1 MLTRDAAKNEVDV
14 LAPSDEERRLR
25 EQLKKLYHQLES
37 LELESQGKEEAL
49 KQAIGLLTVLSRS
62 AVEPEIQPLL
72 NQLHREIRKGATPS
86 TVALLVEDIK
96 SQFDRETVWDEKD
109 EAIISEVVVAPSVSP
124 DLAMKPLFRKPSDA
138 GRGELNGQATSLE
151 KGASIRATNGRGA
164 AEQDDRGIEE
174 KIRAV
179 FHALIEQFHVEGQK
193 ELYDKVAAAKVALS
207 GQGLFQRLSD
217 IRLQLMD
224 LLESYR
230 KAKDGERTRLEE
242 ILKELIVKLAE
253 IEKKVLGELVANHK
267 ETMADNA
274 QFTERLEGQ
283 MVGMQDIAHLKD
295 LDAVRTALVSKT
307 DRMRDAIQAKREA
320 DQALSAAFEEKVHS
334 LEQKLQDAHQQLSSM
349 TERAYHDAFL
359 EGVYN
364 RLAFNEKLQQEIAL
378 FARYRVPV
386 SLIIFDMDR
395 FKQVN
400 DTYGHQAGDL
410 ALQMLASWVK
420 PTLRQPDF
428 FARFGGDEFALILPN
443 TPLAGAVIAAERL
456 RAIVNNSL
464 FLYDAQ
470 ELRVTLSMG
479 VASARTGDSSELLL
493 GRADQALYL
502 AKEKGRNQVRH
513 EDELPSTQTSTI
525 DKMVGFLSRR
535 LPFRKENGK

>member
-1 MLTRDAAKNEVDV
+1 MLTRDAAKNGVDV
-14 LAPSDEERRLR
+14 LTPSDEERRLR

-37 LELESQGKEEAL
+37 LELEAQGKEDAL

-62 AVEPEIQPLL
+62 AVEPEIEPLL
-72 NQLHREIRKGATPS
+72 TQLNREIRKGATPS
-86 TVALLVEDIK
+86 AVALLVADIK
-96 SQFDRETVWDEKD
+96 DQFATETVWDEND
-109 EAIISEVVVAPSVSP
+109 ETLISESGADTTVSSEPLGKPPARKLSVNGRHESGAQERTSGNGASTSTGIVAP
-124 DLAMKPLFRKPSDA
+124 DE
-138 GRGELNGQATSLE
+138 RGT
-151 KGASIRATNGRGA
+151 
-164 AEQDDRGIEE
+164 EE

-179 FHALIEQFHVEGQK
+179 FSSLIDQFHVEGQK
-193 ELYDKVAAAKVALS
+193 ELYDKVAAARAALS
-207 GQGLFQRLSD
+207 GQGLLQRLGD

-230 KAKDGERTRLEE
+230 KAQEGERTRLEE
-242 ILKELIVKLAE
+242 ILRELIVKLAE
-253 IEKKVLGELVANHK
+253 IEKKVLGELLANHK

-274 QFTERLEGQ
+274 QFTQRLEGQ
-283 MVGMQDIAHLKD
+283 VVGMQDLAHLKD

-307 DRMRDAIQAKREA
+307 DRMRDAIQAKRDA
-320 DQALSAAFEEKVHS
+320 DQALSAAFAEKVHA

-364 RLAFNEKLQQEIAL
+364 RLAFNEKLQQEVAL
-378 FARYRVPV
+378 FTRYRVAV

-443 TPLAGAVIAAERL
+443 TPLPGAMIAAERL
-456 RAIVNNSL
+456 RAIINNSL
-464 FLYDAQ
+464 FLYESQ

-479 VASARTGDSSELLL
+479 VASARTGDSPEMLL

-502 AKEKGRNQVRH
+502 AKEKGRNQVRS
-513 EDELPSTQTSTI
+513 EDELPSMQTSTI

-535 LPFRKENGK
+535 LPFRKENSK